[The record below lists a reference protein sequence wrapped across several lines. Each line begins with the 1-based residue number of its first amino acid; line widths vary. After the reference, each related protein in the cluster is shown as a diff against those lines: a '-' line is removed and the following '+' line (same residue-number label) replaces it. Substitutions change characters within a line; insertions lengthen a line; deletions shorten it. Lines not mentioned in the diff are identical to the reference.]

1 MKGGCLQ
8 NQLWHNTET
17 SEDQNLQTCGSH
29 TISCKNGLC
38 PAVTFTLSICIIYV
52 GIHIPAVCH
61 GLLEN
66 ILKTIFHTHRH
77 HWKSISLRHSHISS
91 CLFFL
96 SKYVLAQSGPL
107 ESLHRIWR
115 STARNACFRFLHQ
128 LLKGFQST
136 NSMKFPYPPSPGRW
150 NVHHYLSNFLDDL
163 DHVLQE
169 PSAAKIWKQQPFSQ
183 ESKELSSSIKGW
195 SFPHLWGLC
204 FTWHWEFC
212 NSVWAT
218 ISYPF
223 CNLSMLGWPMGQHA
237 YSNTSAQKQAC
248 ITDIPHTR
256 ATLNLS
262 TPRHVQACG
271 MRCCVK
277 NDSEGDAWS
286 VASAVPAE
294 TCEFEGRSPVKNT
307 WIFQWTHDLSS
318 FQISFG
324 PNHQVLDFILL
335 SREDHWSLAQGN
347 FQLLESWC
355 DVGITT
361 GTMPKLTV

>member
-1 MKGGCLQ
+1 MAC
-8 NQLWHNTET
+8 
-17 SEDQNLQTCGSH
+17 
-29 TISCKNGLC
+29 
-38 PAVTFTLSICIIYV
+38 
-52 GIHIPAVCH
+52 
-61 GLLEN
+61 
-66 ILKTIFHTHRH
+66 LKTS
-77 HWKSISLRHSHISS
+77 WKPSFSHIDTTESQWFAPPNVITSATPKFKLLVFSLQICFGSEWPTGVFAQDLEINCKKCVFSVTSS
-91 CLFFL
+91 
-96 SKYVLAQSGPL
+96 
-107 ESLHRIWR
+107 
-115 STARNACFRFLHQ
+115 T
-128 LLKGFQST
+128 LKGFQST
-136 NSMKFPYPPSPGRW
+136 NSMEFPYPPSPGRW

-169 PSAAKIWKQQPFSQ
+169 PSAAKIWKQPPFSQ

-223 CNLSMLGWPMGQHA
+223 RNLSMLGWPMGQHA
-237 YSNTSAQKQAC
+237 DSNTSAQKQAC

-277 NDSEGDAWS
+277 KKTAKGMNDLWPVLSQQRLVNS
-286 VASAVPAE
+286 NAE
-294 TCEFEGRSPVKNT
+294 VLWKTRGSK
-307 WIFQWTHDLSS
+307 WTHDLSS

-347 FQLLESWC
+347 FQLLESRC